1 MPLVVVRLPP
11 PEAAD
16 AIRRAWDMGRG
27 VLVLD
32 PRAPEAEVDRI
43 VDRLDPDGEVAPDVA
58 AVVVTSGTTGEPK
71 GVELTFGGL
80 QASSR
85 AVSDA
90 IGVRAGGGDR
100 WLCCLPLHHVGGLAV
115 LARSWTVGTPVDVLP
130 RFDVDG
136 GGAASRATLVSL
148 VPLMARRLLAA
159 GVDLGRF
166 RKVLIGGGPVA
177 ADLPGTR
184 HLRADRDVGRGGPR
198 RPPAGRG
205 GGGPRPRGRDPR
217 PGPGGDA
224 GLPLADGRRRH
235 RRRLHRPQHP
245 GGGWLRT
252 GDAGAIDGQG
262 RLRVV
267 DRLRDLVKTGG
278 VSVAPTEVEAV
289 LAGHP
294 GVADVCVAGAPDPE
308 WGERVVAY
316 VVPADPSAPPTVDD
330 LRDFARDRLSAAK
343 LPREVVLVDAVP
355 RTPGGKPLRRLLTS
369 TPRPR
374 DRADQDRRQRAR
386 EGLVPDLVRWVG
398 CRALGEMTEVGDEEG
413 PAHGGRPAWLCCWG
427 WRRRRRRPPPES
439 RGSRSSTSGTVTSA
453 TVPGQP
459 DRSRAPARAVR
470 DHVDEDGNR
479 RRQGDLQE
487 GHRDLIDPHRTPA
500 APGSRSTTGPRAS
513 AGLQRRRRPTRIQ
526 QRYRGLRRRAPGRVP
541 TPTGARSSA
550 LARPSGCSEDGT
562 VLTIVRATGTTT
574 LP

>member
-32 PRAPEAEVDRI
+32 PRAPETEIARI
-43 VDRLDPDGEVAPDVA
+43 VDRLDPDGEVGPDVA

-90 IGVRAGGGDR
+90 IGVRPSGGDR

-130 RFDVDG
+130 RFDV
-136 GGAASRATLVSL
+136 AAVATAVEAGATLVSL

-166 RKVLIGGGPVA
+166 RKVLIGGGPVPV
-177 ADLPGTR
+177 DLPGTATYGLTETWGGVV
-184 HLRADRDVGRGGPR
+184 HAGHPLDGVDVALGHEDEILVRGLVVM
-198 RPPAGRG
+198 RG
-205 GGGPRPRGRDPR
+205 YRSPT
-217 PGPGGDA
+217 GDA
-224 GLPLADGRRRH
+224 DTAAAFTDPNT
-235 RRRLHRPQHP
+235 P

-252 GDAGAIDGQG
+252 GDAGAFDGQG

-316 VVPADPSAPPTVDD
+316 VVPADASAPPTVDA

-355 RTPGGKPLRRLLTS
+355 RTPGGKPVRRLL
-369 TPRPR
+369 P
-374 DRADQDRRQRAR
+374 
-386 EGLVPDLVRWVG
+386 
-398 CRALGEMTEVGDEEG
+398 
-413 PAHGGRPAWLCCWG
+413 
-427 WRRRRRRPPPES
+427 
-439 RGSRSSTSGTVTSA
+439 STSH
-453 TVPGQP
+453 P
-459 DRSRAPARAVR
+459 
-470 DHVDEDGNR
+470 
-479 RRQGDLQE
+479 
-487 GHRDLIDPHRTPA
+487 
-500 APGSRSTTGPRAS
+500 PGSS
-513 AGLQRRRRPTRIQ
+513 
-526 QRYRGLRRRAPGRVP
+526 
-541 TPTGARSSA
+541 
-550 LARPSGCSEDGT
+550 
-562 VLTIVRATGTTT
+562 
-574 LP
+574 

>member
-32 PRAPEAEVDRI
+32 PKAPEAEVARI

-58 AVVVTSGTTGEPK
+58 AVVVTSGRPASPRASSC
-71 GVELTFGGL
+71 TFGGL

-90 IGVRAGGGDR
+90 IGVRKGGGDR

-130 RFDVDG
+130 RFDVEAV
-136 GGAASRATLVSL
+136 AAAAEAGATLVSL

-166 RKVLIGGGPVA
+166 RKVLIGGGPVP
-177 ADLPGTR
+177 ADLPGTATYGLTETWGGVVHAGHPLDGVDVALGYEDEILVR
-184 HLRADRDVGRGGPR
+184 GLVVMRGYRSPTGAADT
-198 RPPAGRG
+198 AAAFT
-205 GGGPRPRGRDPR
+205 DPNT
-217 PGPGGDA
+217 
-224 GLPLADGRRRH
+224 
-235 RRRLHRPQHP
+235 P

-252 GDAGAIDGQG
+252 GDAGAFDGQG

-289 LAGHP
+289 LAGAP

-316 VVPADPSAPPTVDD
+316 VVPADPSAPPTVDA

-343 LPREVVLVDAVP
+343 LPREVVLVDEVP

-369 TPRPR
+369 TPRPP
-374 DRADQDRRQRAR
+374 
-386 EGLVPDLVRWVG
+386 V
-398 CRALGEMTEVGDEEG
+398 
-413 PAHGGRPAWLCCWG
+413 
-427 WRRRRRRPPPES
+427 
-439 RGSRSSTSGTVTSA
+439 SS
-453 TVPGQP
+453 
-459 DRSRAPARAVR
+459 
-470 DHVDEDGNR
+470 
-479 RRQGDLQE
+479 
-487 GHRDLIDPHRTPA
+487 
-500 APGSRSTTGPRAS
+500 
-513 AGLQRRRRPTRIQ
+513 
-526 QRYRGLRRRAPGRVP
+526 
-541 TPTGARSSA
+541 
-550 LARPSGCSEDGT
+550 
-562 VLTIVRATGTTT
+562 
-574 LP
+574 